1 MLWVYGNVMKF
12 VVAEIQDK
20 IDKINARKKINFEAG
35 TWTEQTSLMEMM
47 IYDR

>member
-1 MLWVYGNVMKF
+1 MSNLLRVYGSVMTF

-35 TWTEQTSLMEMM
+35 TWTE
-47 IYDR
+47 